1 MGQKPA
7 RDRGLQRLG
16 HLLIAIVIWA
26 GSITVSARVLAGHPE
41 SAALRAA
48 MAALTIVGFLP
59 WIWVV
64 ARMILA
70 EDEFSQ
76 RIHFYALG
84 FAFALTGVFVVAADV
99 LRRAGFID
107 YVSLPT
113 ILAWMV
119 VTWWLSIVLTA
130 RYYR

>member
-1 MGQKPA
+1 MAQKPA
-7 RDRGLQRLG
+7 RDTGLQRLG
-16 HLLIAIVIWA
+16 HLLGAVVIWA
-26 GSITVSARVLAGHPE
+26 GTITVSARVLAGHPE
-41 SAALRAA
+41 SAGLRAA
-48 MAALTIVGFLP
+48 MAALAIVGFLP

-84 FAFALTGVFVVAADV
+84 IAFGLTGVFVMAADV